1 MFDQFSGPSLPQQG
15 ILSGPKEIQ
24 FDRKSWAFANVNL
37 RSVSYPLINT
47 TTVLTVLVTKFGVDS
62 TRDLKVKKV
71 RVSERCY
78 L

>member
-15 ILSGPKEIQ
+15 ILPGPKEIQ
-24 FDRKSWAFANVNL
+24 FDRKSWAFVNVNL

-62 TRDLKVKKV
+62 TRGLKVKKV